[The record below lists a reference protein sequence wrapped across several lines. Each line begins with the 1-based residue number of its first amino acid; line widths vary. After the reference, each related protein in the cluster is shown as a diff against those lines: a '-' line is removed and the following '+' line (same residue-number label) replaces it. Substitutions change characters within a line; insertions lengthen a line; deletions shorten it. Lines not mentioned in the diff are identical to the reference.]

1 MTVNERKVLI
11 YGTGQIAE
19 LVLYYL
25 SIDSQY
31 SVCGFVV
38 DDEFAHAD
46 EFCGLPVLSPTR
58 VIENFKPK
66 DFSMFIA
73 ISYSSMNANRRKKC
87 DWARSNGYE
96 LISYVSSRAT
106 TYEDLKFGDNCLI
119 LEDNTIQPFVTLGN
133 NVFLWSGNH
142 VGHHSVIEDD
152 VFISSQCVI
161 SGNCV
166 VGERSFLGVNCT
178 VQNNLRVGVACFV
191 GPGSLVRGDVADES
205 VLLTKATESQNIKSR
220 NLRL

>member
-1 MTVNERKVLI
+1 
-11 YGTGQIAE
+11 
-19 LVLYYL
+19 
-25 SIDSQY
+25 
-31 SVCGFVV
+31 
-38 DDEFAHAD
+38 
-46 EFCGLPVLSPTR
+46 
-58 VIENFKPK
+58 
-66 DFSMFIA
+66 
-73 ISYSSMNANRRKKC
+73 
-87 DWARSNGYE
+87 
-96 LISYVSSRAT
+96 
-106 TYEDLKFGDNCLI
+106 LI

-191 GPGSLVRGDVADES
+191 GPGSLVRNDVADES
-205 VLLTKATESQNIKSR
+205 VLLKKATSAEKFKSKF
-220 NLRL
+220 LQL